1 MNTNP
6 TYSQSIEDRKN
17 KRNGIITSVIIH
29 AILILILWFFG
40 LPYLDPPPP
49 DSGILVNFGM
59 TETGLG
65 EQPSEVITQ
74 PEEIIPSETTPT
86 PPTPQESVQEEV
98 LTQEEEITAPIVK
111 KEETKKEETKVTPP
125 VKTTTPVTETKTETK
140 KEEPSVNQRAM
151 MTGKKSTNN
160 NPGNQGITQGAG
172 DQGKPWGDPNS
183 TNYGDGHGLGDSGIG
198 YNLGGRK
205 HLSLPKPDDNS
216 QATGLVVIR
225 IKVDTKGNVTDAVY
239 QTKGSTTTATALV
252 NAAIAAARK
261 AKFQPEAS
269 APEVQIG
276 TITYN
281 FKVQ

>member
-6 TYSQSIEDRKN
+6 TYSQTIEDKKN

-74 PEEIIPSETTPT
+74 PEEIVPSETTPP
-86 PPTPQESVQEEV
+86 PPTPQVSTQEEV
-98 LTQEEEITAPIVK
+98 LTQEEEVTAPVVK
-111 KEETKKEETKVTPP
+111 KEEVKKEVKKETPP
-125 VKTTTPVTETKTETK
+125 VKETKTVTETKTEPK

-160 NPGNQGITQGAG
+160 NPGNQGVTQGAG

-183 TNYGDGHGLGDSGIG
+183 PNYGDGHGLGDSGIG
-198 YNLGGRK
+198 YSLGGRK
-205 HLSLPKPDDNS
+205 HISLPKPDENS
-216 QATGLVVIR
+216 QVTGLVVIR
-225 IKVDTKGNVTDAVY
+225 IKVDPKGNVIDAVF
-239 QTKGSTTTATALV
+239 QAKGTTTTNTSLV
-252 NAAIAAARK
+252 NAAIIAAKK
-261 AKFQPEAS
+261 AKFEPDANAQEI
-269 APEVQIG
+269 QIG
-276 TITYN
+276 TISYN